1 LESGDVR
8 PTGQDLTAAKQL
20 RSSDVAEQA
29 AIFKHRINS
38 ERYVASNHRGSNLTQ
53 INQAS
58 IVENLEKQ
66 RYDAMLAGDVETL
79 RKLCS
84 VELAYTHSS
93 GERDDKESY
102 LAKIASGF
110 FTYHE
115 IIRSVDRI
123 LMLDEAALVMGRMT
137 ARGTVEGVARQIDN
151 AYLAV
156 WAREADGWKFVAYQP
171 TPLRRP

>member
-1 LESGDVR
+1 V
-8 PTGQDLTAAKQL
+8 
-20 RSSDVAEQA
+20 RSSDAAGKA
-29 AIFKHRINS
+29 AIFRHRINS
-38 ERYVASNHRGSNLTQ
+38 ECYVASNHRGSNLTQ
-53 INQAS
+53 TNQTA

-66 RYDAMLAGDVETL
+66 RYDAMLASDVETL

-84 VELAYTHSS
+84 VDLAYTHSS

-102 LAKIASGF
+102 LAKVASGF

-115 IIRSVDRI
+115 IIRSADRI
-123 LMLDEAALVMGRMT
+123 LMLDGTALVMGRMT
-137 ARGTVEGVARQIDN
+137 ARGTVEGIVRQIDN